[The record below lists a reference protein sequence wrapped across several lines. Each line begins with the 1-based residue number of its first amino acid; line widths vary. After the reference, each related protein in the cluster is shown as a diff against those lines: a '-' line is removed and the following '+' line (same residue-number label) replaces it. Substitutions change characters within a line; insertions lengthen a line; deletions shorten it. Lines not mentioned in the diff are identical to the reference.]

1 MVLLLILTT
10 TPGGDAM
17 SSSFQRWAYWATG
30 VELELA
36 HGHEASNQDLN
47 WHLGLK
53 PSCFDHYTKSSK
65 ASPATEGHQLEQLSW
80 HFIMF
85 NSPTLRPFIS
95 PMYVCVCVCV
105 FWPCLY
111 WVLLIPTFLHT
122 LPRIAQLSIPQASDV
137 ALQDPKSLLFPPDHN
152 GWGSEH
158 QREDQSLKSSLT
170 YLTGSLWTK

>member
-1 MVLLLILTT
+1 
-10 TPGGDAM
+10 M

-65 ASPATEGHQLEQLSW
+65 ASSATEGHQLEQLSW

-95 PMYVCVCVCV
+95 PMYVCVCFDHVYTG
-105 FWPCLY
+105 FFLY
-111 WVLLIPTFLHT
+111 PPSSTPSLELHSWASLRLQMSLCKTPNPYYFHQITMDGGQNIRGKIRVSSLHSPTSQGHYEQNKWVLEVW
-122 LPRIAQLSIPQASDV
+122 RI
-137 ALQDPKSLLFPPDHN
+137 
-152 GWGSEH
+152 
-158 QREDQSLKSSLT
+158 
-170 YLTGSLWTK
+170 

>member
-1 MVLLLILTT
+1 
-10 TPGGDAM
+10 M

-36 HGHEASNQDLN
+36 HGHAASNQDLN

-65 ASPATEGHQLEQLSW
+65 ASPGTEGHQPEQLSW
-80 HFIMF
+80 HFILF

-95 PMYVCVCVCV
+95 PMCVCVCVCV
-105 FWPCLY
+105 CVLTMLIL
-111 WVLLIPTFLHT
+111 VLLITTFLHT
-122 LPRIAQLSIPQASDV
+122 LPRIAQLSIPQASNV

-152 GWGSEH
+152 GRGSEH

-170 YLTGSLWTK
+170 YLAGSLWTK